1 VSWAAIRVIKDMAF
15 FERGVQHRL
24 TRFRFEEGMLRD
36 WFMRMQRESA

>member
-1 VSWAAIRVIKDMAF
+1 MDMAF